1 MRNKKRMSKQHSKMQ
16 RGQILILV
24 VFGIIGFVAFVGLVV
39 DTGLVFIGNGTLR
52 RSVDAAALAAASQY
66 RKNPDPTGL
75 EKAADEFLILNNV
88 SDPNAEIHVC
98 NDVYPAYHDP
108 ALCTPPANRRLVR
121 VDATST
127 VHLAFL
133 PVIGIKTVTLNATAT
148 SEAASLDIVLAL
160 DVSESMTW
168 DEGQASL
175 MFDPVECN
183 NVPSGPYQLPP
194 VQGNPAGG
202 QRFVSEL
209 VPVERHQHVRPHR
222 GDPIRPHRASGWG
235 SLRRPAASQR

>member
-1 MRNKKRMSKQHSKMQ
+1 MHTKKRRSKQATRSQ

-39 DTGLVFIGNGTLR
+39 DTGLVFIANGTLR

-75 EKAADEFLILNNV
+75 EKAADEFLTLNNV
-88 SDPNAEIHVC
+88 SNATATVHVC
-98 NDVYPAYHDP
+98 NDAYPTYHDP
-108 ALCTPPANRRLVR
+108 NLCTPPANRRLVR

-133 PVIGIKTVTLNATAT
+133 PVIGINTVTLSATAT

-168 DEGQASL
+168 NSGQPSL
-175 MFDPVECN
+175 MFDPAECN
-183 NVPSGPYQLPP
+183 DVT
-194 VQGNPAGG
+194 AGSATTNCSPFKDI
-202 QRFVSEL
+202 QSAARHSFRTCSRRAVST
-209 VPVERHQHVRPHR
+209 RMT
-222 GDPIRPHRASGWG
+222 G
-235 SLRRPAASQR
+235 SR